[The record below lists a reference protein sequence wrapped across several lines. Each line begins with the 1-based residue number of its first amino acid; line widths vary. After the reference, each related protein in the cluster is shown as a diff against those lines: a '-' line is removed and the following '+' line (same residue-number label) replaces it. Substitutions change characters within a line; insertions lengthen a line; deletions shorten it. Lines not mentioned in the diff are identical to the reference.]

1 METTG
6 AAIGIDTAFGSVAP
20 APVAVRVVGLRRLR
34 SRRLVAVNADTRV
47 AVVMPEG
54 HGLVVSFGNEP
65 GGPMRGRVVV
75 RDGFWRD
82 IVAMGERQRR
92 VSWQSAVIR
101 SLVGPQCVTAAALR
115 ERGLREGWLR

>member
-47 AVVMPEG
+47 AVV
-54 HGLVVSFGNEP
+54 
-65 GGPMRGRVVV
+65 
-75 RDGFWRD
+75 
-82 IVAMGERQRR
+82 
-92 VSWQSAVIR
+92 R
-101 SLVGPQCVTAAALR
+101 SAAASEPECGSDR
-115 ERGLREGWLR
+115 Q